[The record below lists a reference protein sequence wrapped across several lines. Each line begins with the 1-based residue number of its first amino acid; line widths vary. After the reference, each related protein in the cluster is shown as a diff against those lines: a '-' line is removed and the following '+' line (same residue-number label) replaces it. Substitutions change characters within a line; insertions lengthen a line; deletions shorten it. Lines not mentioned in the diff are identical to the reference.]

1 MADHKLLERQVAS
14 KHEDLSDL
22 LTNAD
27 RKHTPFCSRVKQGP
41 APNDTLFRWPVDDYP
56 SPNLDGAKEEADTT
70 EYENFDGRKE
80 MANVIQIFERKPGV
94 GRLTQKVVNPAGIG
108 KKQAMAKNIAKG
120 MVMIK
125 RDKEATFL
133 SNKDA
138 SRQTDAN
145 TQFETQGACRFVRV
159 DNTGVTD
166 NNFHLPTGYTPSAE
180 QVVTVNQADFDDDVI
195 RDIMEAIWD
204 NTGAAGDFVGFC
216 GSGIK
221 KLVSNLTSFVA
232 GANHTVNLDMGQNKI
247 TKVVDILDTDFGVV
261 ELLLSS
267 FLNMTDKL
275 DGDDN
280 PVLDTQGRNVKVKD
294 KWKLLFLDMDM
305 VEVRTS
311 QKATWNPH
319 EDKGGGPRGLIE
331 EIAGLCFKN
340 CLGMGQLTVT
350 PT

>member
-1 MADHKLLERQVAS
+1 MADNKLLERQADP

-56 SPNLDGAKEEADTT
+56 QPNLDGAIEEADTT
-70 EYENFDGRKE
+70 EYENFDGRAE

-94 GRLTQKVVNPAGIG
+94 GRLTQKVSNLAGVG
-108 KKQAMAKNIAKG
+108 KKQAMAKQIAKG

-125 RDKEATFL
+125 RDQEATFL

-138 SRQTDAN
+138 SKQTDGA
-145 TQFETQGACRFVRV
+145 TKFETQGACRFIRV

-166 NNFHLPTGYTPSAE
+166 TSFHLPVGYRPSAE
-180 QVVTVNQADFDDDVI
+180 QVVTVAEANFDDDVI

-232 GANHTVNLDMGQNKI
+232 GANHTVNIDMGQNKI
-247 TKVVDILDTDFGVV
+247 TKVVDILDTDFGAV

-267 FLNMTDKL
+267 FMNMT
-275 DGDDN
+275 GD
-280 PVLDTQGRNVKVKD
+280 PLVKD
-294 KWKLLFLDMDM
+294 KWKMLFLDMDM
-305 VEVRTS
+305 IEVRTS
-311 QKATWNPH
+311 QKPTWNPH

-331 EIAGLCFKN
+331 AIAGLCFKN